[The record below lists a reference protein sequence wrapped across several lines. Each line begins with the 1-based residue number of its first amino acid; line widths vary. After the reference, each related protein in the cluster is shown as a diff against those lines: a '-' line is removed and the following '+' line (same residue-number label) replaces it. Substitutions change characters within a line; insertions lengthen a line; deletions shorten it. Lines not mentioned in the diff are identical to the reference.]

1 MRSSSALAIAIVL
14 ACATSARAQNAE
26 GFGVERLYRS
36 APGGGW
42 FVMDALDIHGAMSG
56 AMSMSLG
63 YAHDSLV
70 VRGLPVI
77 TDQATTDFG
86 FAFTYDRLR
95 LSLAMDLPLYMN
107 GQSGTVDGWSFT
119 APRYDLGTRP
129 DTLYDARLG
138 FDARIWGGP
147 HDPFRFGAG
156 LQLVFPNVSAN
167 GRSDYITDGSFRALV
182 RFLFAGDIG
191 AFTWAGHVGVHVR
204 SLDDYLTPES
214 PRGSEFLYGVA
225 GGARI
230 PLGSRLGADLII
242 GPEIF
247 GATAFSSPDATSLE
261 GLMTARVEGNGHRG
275 PQIRIKVGAGA
286 GLVTHVGEPEWRLV
300 FGVEIFDHNAK

>member
-1 MRSSSALAIAIVL
+1 MRSSSALALALVL
-14 ACATSARAQNAE
+14 ARATSARAQNAE

-36 APGGGW
+36 APGAGW
-42 FVMDALDIHGAMSG
+42 FVMDALDIHGEMSG

-70 VRGLPVI
+70 VHGLPVI

-95 LSLAMDLPLYMN
+95 LSLAMDLPLYVN

-156 LQLVFPNVSAN
+156 LQFVFPNVSAN
-167 GRSDYITDGSFRALV
+167 GRSDYITDATFRALV

-191 AFTWAGHVGVHVR
+191 AFTWAGHGGSSSASKSSIITPSRASGILEGCAVVCSSRACCR
-204 SLDDYLTPES
+204 SRRSS
-214 PRGSEFLYGVA
+214 PRAS
-225 GGARI
+225 
-230 PLGSRLGADLII
+230 
-242 GPEIF
+242 GPRR
-247 GATAFSSPDATSLE
+247 S
-261 GLMTARVEGNGHRG
+261 
-275 PQIRIKVGAGA
+275 
-286 GLVTHVGEPEWRLV
+286 
-300 FGVEIFDHNAK
+300 